1 MAECQSRALTSQS
14 NTNLKHNKVQMTVGF
29 LALWLLLWTM
39 NVQHVHANDTSKA
52 HLVMGDIGAIQ
63 TVSDKDGS
71 QVTWAQLTPE
81 QKKVL
86 APLGA
91 EWDTLRPWQ
100 REKMLDIA
108 RDYPKMDAKKQAR
121 VKERLNVWSRMTPYE
136 RENARVRYQQ
146 FHSLSPEKKDELRK
160 KWAEHQKL
168 PEAEREKLRQ
178 GSFEYDPDLD

>member
-1 MAECQSRALTSQS
+1 MAKCQSRALSTRSDEQ
-14 NTNLKHNKVQMTVGF
+14 LKQIKTQRLYGLF
-29 LALWLLLWTM
+29 PLWLMLCMIGL
-39 NVQHVHANDTSKA
+39 QHVHANDAGNT
-52 HLVMGDIGAIQ
+52 HLVMGDVGVIKTNA
-63 TVSDKDGS
+63 SDAS

-121 VKERLNVWSRMTPYE
+121 VKERLNTWSRMTPYE
-136 RENARVRYQQ
+136 RENARIRYQQ
-146 FHSLSPEKKDELRK
+146 FHSLSAEKKDELRK

-168 PEAEREKLRQ
+168 PESEREKLRQ